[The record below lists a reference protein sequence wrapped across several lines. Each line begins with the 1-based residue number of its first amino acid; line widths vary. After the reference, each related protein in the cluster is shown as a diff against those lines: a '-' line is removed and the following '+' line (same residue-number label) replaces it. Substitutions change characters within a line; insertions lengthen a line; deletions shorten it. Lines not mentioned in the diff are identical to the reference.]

1 MPTGAP
7 KICSKAG
14 CFALAVK
21 RSRCEAHQPKPQN
34 NWAKSEDKRPNS
46 TARGYGYKWEKAA
59 KNYLKANP
67 LCVDHRKQGRRVPAT
82 LVDHIIPHRGDMTRF
97 WDVSNWQGLCKTC
110 HDIKTGKGE

>member
-21 RSRCEAHQPKPQN
+21 RSRCEAHQPKPKN
-34 NWAKSEDKRPNS
+34 NWKKSDIKRENS
-46 TARGYGYKWEKAA
+46 NARGYTSKWRKASQ
-59 KNYLKANP
+59 NYLKANP
-67 LCVDHRKQGRRVPAT
+67 LCVEHRKQGRKVPAT
-82 LVDHIIPHRGDMTRF
+82 LVDHRIPHRGDKQLF
-97 WDVSNWQGLCKTC
+97 WAVDNWQGLCKDC